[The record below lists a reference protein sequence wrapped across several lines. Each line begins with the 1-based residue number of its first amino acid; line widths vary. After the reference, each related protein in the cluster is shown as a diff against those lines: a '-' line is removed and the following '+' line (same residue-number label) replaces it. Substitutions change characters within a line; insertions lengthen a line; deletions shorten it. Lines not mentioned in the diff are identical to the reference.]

1 MSKEREKRQK
11 LKWRTIDMKI
21 RKLTA
26 AAAAMAAALSAVS
39 ISAFAD
45 NEQTAL
51 LAEKIEGRKGVQCI
65 GNGLYFYDN
74 GEANGYNEFADIDGF
89 FRIGDK
95 ELEQWRKTGKLTP
108 TEVTCDVD
116 LTDRPDVYV
125 NPSEQTFNG
134 GFIDKSQNYFQIG
147 DGYAL
152 RGGVDGIMHN
162 IEKYHTVKY
171 DENAAS
177 ITTVR
182 SEEVDWS
189 CSRKDGYT
197 VSMQRL
203 DDGVVVTVTSP
214 DGKSVKKEF
223 KLAGYDAEFGVEP
236 WYNVVVSENDD
247 YVAYMAWATEI
258 NTLGKPYIYYDIYG
272 FDKSG
277 NVKTLYSVKDMKVE
291 SLQGTQCNGVRSFT
305 AVGDNTI
312 TWQHQSN
319 SGFRAINILNTKT
332 GELTENYMPLSA
344 EEGAIPAANTVNVVS
359 PIYDGKAVAEYWNSE
374 TFTNEYVLIDI
385 KPQED
390 GKTKEYSKYYKHMS
404 SHDGGKTFLVQT
416 MDDKWGFIDA
426 NGKELAV
433 FDDAGNFHGNYA
445 PVVKDGKG
453 YLVDKNM
460 NKVTGEID
468 ATGCQTMSDEVFR
481 FTNGDD
487 VYLAAAAVGD
497 TQSTTPA
504 EPSKPAAKP
513 VDYSDDT
520 TGIKATA
527 NEGVIADG
535 AKLSAAAVADKTNDK
550 NFTYEISFKKDDK
563 NVQPNGKVTVKIP
576 VPEAI
581 KDKTIY
587 VYRVED
593 GKYYDMGAKV
603 ENGFVVFET
612 DHFSEYL
619 VTTEKNENAVKPTNP
634 ATGIAGGMFSIMAIA
649 GAFVIV
655 SKKRR

>member
-1 MSKEREKRQK
+1 
-11 LKWRTIDMKI
+11 MKI
-21 RKLTA
+21 KKLTA
-26 AAAAMAAALSAVS
+26 AAAAMAAVLSAVS

-65 GNGLYFYDN
+65 GNGLYFYDGDN
-74 GEANGYNEFADIDGF
+74 YDDLNSDQHIDDIDGF

-108 TEVTCDVD
+108 TEVTCEVD

-147 DGYAL
+147 DGYVT

-189 CSRKDGYT
+189 FSRKDGYT
-197 VSMQRL
+197 VSMQRM
-203 DDGVVVTVTSP
+203 DDGVAVTVTSP

-236 WYNVVVSENDD
+236 WYNIVVSENDD
-247 YVAYMAWATEI
+247 YVAYMAWATKI

-277 NVKTLYSVKDMKVE
+277 NIKTLYSVKGDVE
-291 SLQGTQCNGVRSFT
+291 ALDGQCNGVRAFT
-305 AVGDNTI
+305 AVGDNTV
-312 TWQHQSN
+312 TWQHYSN
-319 SGFRAINILNTKT
+319 NGFRTINILNTKT
-332 GELTENYMPLSA
+332 GELTESHMFLSA
-344 EEGAIPAANTVNVVS
+344 EEGTYAFANTVNVVS
-359 PIYDGKAVAEYWNSE
+359 PIYDGKAVAKYFNDN

-404 SHDGGKTFLVQT
+404 SHDRGKTFLVQT

-433 FDDAGNFHGNYA
+433 FDDAGNFYGNYA

-453 YLVDKNM
+453 YLIDKNM

-487 VYLAAAAVGD
+487 VYLAAAAVSD
-497 TQSTTPA
+497 TQSTTPT

-513 VDYSDDT
+513 VEYADEA
-520 TGIKATA
+520 TGIKASA
-527 NEGVIADG
+527 NEGVIAAGAEFTAEPVAEETKDG
-535 AKLSAAAVADKTNDK
+535 DFV
-550 NFTYEISFKKDDK
+550 YEMKFVKDGKD
-563 NVQPNGKVTVKIP
+563 VQPSGAVNVKLP
-576 VPEAI
+576 VPEEL
-581 KDKTIY
+581 KDKTVY
-587 VYRVED
+587 VYRVE
-593 GKYYDMGAKV
+593 KNNAFTKMKSKV
-603 ENGFVVFET
+603 EGDLVSFTTN
-612 DHFSEYL
+612 HFSKYL
-619 VTTEKNENAVKPTNP
+619 VTSKVIEGANEENP
-634 ATGIAGGMFSIMAIA
+634 DTGIPGISLTMAVVAAA
-649 GAFVIV
+649 GAGIIV
-655 SKKRR
+655 VSRKRK

>member
-1 MSKEREKRQK
+1 
-11 LKWRTIDMKI
+11 MKI
-21 RKLTA
+21 KKLTA
-26 AAAAMAAALSAVS
+26 AAAAMAAVLSAVS

-51 LAEKIEGRKGVQCI
+51 LTEKIEGRKGVQCI

-108 TEVTCDVD
+108 TDVTCEVD

-147 DGYAL
+147 DGYAA
-152 RGGVDGIMHN
+152 RGGVEGIMHI

-197 VSMQRL
+197 VSMQRM

-236 WYNVVVSENDD
+236 WYEVVVSENDD

-305 AVGDNTI
+305 AVGDNTV
-312 TWQHQSN
+312 TWQHYSN

-332 GELTENYMPLSA
+332 GELTESHIFLSA
-344 EEGAIPAANTVNVVS
+344 EEGTYAFANTVNVVS
-359 PIYDGKAVAEYWNSE
+359 PIYDGKAVANYLNFE

-433 FDDAGNFHGNYA
+433 FDDAGNFYGKYA

-460 NKVTGEID
+460 NKVTDEID

-487 VYLAAAAVGD
+487 VYLAAAAVGG
-497 TQSTTPA
+497 TQSTTPT
-504 EPSKPAAKP
+504 EPSKPAAKT
-513 VDYSDDT
+513 VDYSDDV
-520 TGIKATA
+520 TGIKASA
-527 NEGVIADG
+527 NEGVLENG
-535 AKLSAAAVADKTNDK
+535 AKLSVAAVADKTDEN

-563 NVQPNGKVTVKIP
+563 EVQPNGKVTVKIP
-576 VPEAI
+576 VPEAL
-581 KDKTIY
+581 KGKTVY

-603 ENGFVVFET
+603 ENGFVVFKAG
-612 DHFSEYL
+612 HFSEYL
-619 VTTEKNENAVKPTNP
+619 VTTQVHDDAIP
-634 ATGIAGGMFSIMAIA
+634 ATGIPGGILAAIVLA
-649 GAFVIV
+649 GACVIV
-655 SKKRR
+655 SK